1 MNVEELIKNK
11 IDILNELSLEEKK
24 VFFTKMNILD
34 LKSVIELV
42 EEGEKND

>member
-1 MNVEELIKNK
+1 MNVEGLIKNK

-24 VFFTKMNILD
+24 AFFTKMNILD